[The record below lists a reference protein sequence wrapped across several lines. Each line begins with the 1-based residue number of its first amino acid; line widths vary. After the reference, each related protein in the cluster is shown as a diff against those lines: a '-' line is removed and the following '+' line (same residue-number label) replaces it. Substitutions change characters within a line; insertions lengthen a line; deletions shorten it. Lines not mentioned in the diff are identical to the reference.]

1 MIHSDEDEDREM
13 LLKSLS
19 GEVDDFAGSQL
30 KDPNEK
36 PAGGATITITVSPN
50 GAEIKKEG
58 EGAPEEEK
66 EEHDPIAH
74 ILGMCDGG
82 CPGA

>member
-1 MIHSDEDEDREM
+1 MMHPDEDEDREM

-19 GEVDDFAGSQL
+19 GDVDEFAGSQL

-50 GAEIKKEG
+50 GAEVKKEG
-58 EGAPEEEK
+58 EESPEEEK

-74 ILGMCDGG
+74 ILGMCGGG
-82 CPGA
+82 CPGE